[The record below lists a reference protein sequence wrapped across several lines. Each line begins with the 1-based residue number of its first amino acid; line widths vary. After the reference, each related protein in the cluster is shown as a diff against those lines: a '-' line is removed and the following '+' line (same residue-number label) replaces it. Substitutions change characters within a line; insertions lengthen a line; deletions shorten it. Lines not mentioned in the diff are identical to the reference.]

1 MQLLIPQ
8 PSCPWLGLKYLRSVL
23 KKMEWIVVL
32 IAICLFGFIEGG
44 LEKCSDVQNEVKIE
58 ICLIEGQDRYVE
70 PTPAVLDT
78 TFYLNQIIKIDGKD
92 NFISIHV
99 NLVTSWTDPRIALSS
114 GNV

>member
-1 MQLLIPQ
+1 M
-8 PSCPWLGLKYLRSVL
+8 
-23 KKMEWIVVL
+23 KKMEWIVGL

-70 PTPAVLDT
+70 PTPAILDT

-92 NFISIHV
+92 NLISIHV
-99 NLVTSWTDPRIALSS
+99 NLITSWTDPRIDLSS